1 MEFTDYIQAFRSW
14 YDAIRPIVE
23 AESRQLREREEDMAF
38 YRLKR
43 MRKTRYRKQH
53 NLLALIERNEFA
65 D

>member
-1 MEFTDYIQAFRSW
+1 MEFIDYITAFRQW
-14 YDAIRPIVE
+14 YDAIRPVFLEE
-23 AESRQLREREEDMAF
+23 ARQLREREEAMAF

-53 NLLALIERNEFA
+53 DLLSMIERNEIS

>member
-1 MEFTDYIQAFRSW
+1 MSYFDYITAFRQW

-23 AESRQLREREEDMAF
+23 AENRQLREREEEMAF

-53 NLLALIERNEFA
+53 DLLSMIERNEMS

>member
-1 MEFTDYIQAFRSW
+1 MSYFDYITAFRQW
-14 YDAIRPIVE
+14 YDAIRPVVLEE
-23 AESRQLREREEDMAF
+23 ARQLREREEAMAF

-53 NLLALIERNEFA
+53 DLLSLIERNEIS